1 MWCLCIACWLMWH
14 WFVDLVPLVLSG
26 LVIVCVVL
34 VCVMLVWL
42 WKCLSGRGLHGA
54 VLCDAGLWRYYLY
67 SAGLC
72 DGALEGGAFCAE
84 NFQNI
89 NLFPNLLTQIA
100 LILSICM

>member
-1 MWCLCIACWLMWH
+1 MEQFCL
-14 WFVDLVPLVLSG
+14 
-26 LVIVCVVL
+26 VL
-34 VCVMLVWL
+34 VCGGINL
-42 WKCLSGRGLHGA
+42 CGA
-54 VLCDAGLWRYYLY
+54 C
-67 SAGLC
+67 LC

>member
-1 MWCLCIACWLMWH
+1 MEQ
-14 WFVDLVPLVLSG
+14 F
-26 LVIVCVVL
+26 CVVL
-34 VCVMLVWL
+34 VC
-42 WKCLSGRGLHGA
+42 GGIN
-54 VLCDAGLWRYYLY
+54 LY

-100 LILSICM
+100 LILSICMRNIVYQHCPC